1 MENSNKDEPDL
12 DEENIKRVRGEVNLT
27 RKVSKKYLH
36 LIFMI

>member
-12 DEENIKRVRGEVNLT
+12 DEENIYVWEVNLT